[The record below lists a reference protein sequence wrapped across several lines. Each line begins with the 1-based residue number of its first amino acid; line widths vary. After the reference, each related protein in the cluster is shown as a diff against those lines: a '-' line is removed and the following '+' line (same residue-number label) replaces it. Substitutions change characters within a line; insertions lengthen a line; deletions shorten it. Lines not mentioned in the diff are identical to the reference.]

1 MVSHILKC
9 ISKNDIKGYPLK
21 RWIVQPKHHVRDK
34 IGFKSSNRLSMKTH
48 KTSDNLLFYQDNF
61 RLSGKKI

>member
-21 RWIVQPKHHVRDK
+21 RWIVLRKYHVRDK
-34 IGFKSSNRLSMKTH
+34 IGFETFKRLSIKAYNTGIM
-48 KTSDNLLFYQDNF
+48 LFF
-61 RLSGKKI
+61 SS

>member
-21 RWIVQPKHHVRDK
+21 RWIVLRKYHVRDK
-34 IGFKSSNRLSMKTH
+34 IGFETFKRLSIKAYN
-48 KTSDNLLFYQDNF
+48 TS
-61 RLSGKKI
+61 IM